1 MSYKILPSQQGPVIQ
16 KDDGEI
22 IFLSQFGHLVELLGE
37 DPDLIKNIKD
47 FLAQK
52 IRETLELEIQGLYEP
67 TPGVGSFVPYLN
79 SIGTLREFEY
89 SALPTFQQADNQS
102 E

>member
-1 MSYKILPSQQGPVIQ
+1 MPYTILPSQQGPVIQ

-22 IFLSQFGHLVELLGE
+22 IFLSQFGHLVELLQE
-37 DPDLIKNIKD
+37 DPELIYKIKN

-52 IRETLELEIQGLYEP
+52 IRETIEIEIEGLYEP
-67 TPGVGSFVPYLN
+67 TPGVGGFVPYLN
-79 SIGTLREFEY
+79 AVGTLREFEY